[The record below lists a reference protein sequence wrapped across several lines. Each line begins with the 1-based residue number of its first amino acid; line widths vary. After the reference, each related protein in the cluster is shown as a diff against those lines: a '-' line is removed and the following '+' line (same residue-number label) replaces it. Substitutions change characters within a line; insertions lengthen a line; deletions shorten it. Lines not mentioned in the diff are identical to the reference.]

1 MEEWIGLVFF
11 FGLFT
16 ALLGGYVAKQ
26 KNRSLVEGA
35 ILGFLFSLIG
45 VIILALLPNQDASKK
60 KKTEIDL
67 PFVDFLAA
75 LVIILCA
82 IALIS
87 TYLF

>member
-1 MEEWIGLVFF
+1 MEEWVGLVFF
-11 FGLFT
+11 FGILT

-35 ILGFLFSLIG
+35 ILGFLFSFIG
-45 VIILALLPNQDASKK
+45 VIILALLSNLDFSNKK
-60 KKTEIDL
+60 NAEIDIL
-67 PFVDFLAA
+67 LVDFLAA

-87 TYLF
+87 AYLF